1 MNLSHSILLCMGT
14 RPEIIKMAPVYHALR
29 ATALQPLV
37 LHTGQHREMADP
49 MYDFFGMRPALSLQ
63 LERQR
68 QTLAHLSALMVDK
81 LGSILESSPPAAVLV
96 HGDTSS
102 ALMAAL
108 AAFYQQVPV
117 GHVEAGLRSH
127 CMYDPF
133 PEEKNREL
141 IGRLATWHFAPTA
154 QARAN
159 LLREGIA
166 QEAIH
171 TVGNTIVDAV
181 QLAGQMD
188 GARQDAIPE
197 LRQDLAPLP
206 DLLPGRRL
214 VLVTSHRRENLNG
227 PLADIAGAVR
237 DLLLESPDL
246 LVVWP
251 VHANP
256 RVQEVVHGALAGLPA
271 EAASRLFL
279 TQPMGYAALMWLLH
293 RAWLVLTDSGGIQ
306 EEAAAVHTPILV
318 LRETTERP
326 ELIEAGA
333 GRLVGTDRAAV
344 TAAVRELATR
354 PALAAAMRDAINP
367 FGDGLAGQRIA
378 TLLAN
383 HFAPQETPC
392 PAASPALA

>member
-1 MNLSHSILLCMGT
+1 MTLSSSILLCMGT
-14 RPEIIKMAPVYHALR
+14 RPEIIKMAPVYHALKAANLR
-29 ATALQPLV
+29 PLV
-37 LHTGQHREMADP
+37 LHTGQHREMANP
-49 MYDFFGMRPALSLQ
+49 MYEFFGMQPALSLE
-63 LERQR
+63 LERR
-68 QTLAHLSALMVDK
+68 RESLSHLSSLMVDK
-81 LGSILESSPPAAVLV
+81 IGKILEDSAPSAVLV

-108 AAFYQQVPV
+108 AAFYQQIPV

-127 CMYDPF
+127 CAYDPF

-141 IGRLATWHFAPTA
+141 IGRLASWHFAPTA

-166 QEAIH
+166 AETIH

-181 QLAGQMD
+181 HLAGQMD
-188 GARQDAIPE
+188 GAKEAAIPE
-197 LRQDLAPLP
+197 LQRDLARLP
-206 DLLPGRRL
+206 ALLPGRRL
-214 VLVTSHRRENLNG
+214 MLVTSHRRENLDG
-227 PLADIAGAVR
+227 PLANIAGAVR

-256 RVQEVVHGALAGLPA
+256 RVKETVHAVLDELPA
-271 EAASRLFL
+271 EAAERLFL

-333 GRLVGTDRAAV
+333 GRLVGTDRQTIV
-344 TAAVRELATR
+344 TAVRELATR
-354 PALAAAMRDAINP
+354 PETAAAMRNAINP
-367 FGDGLAGQRIA
+367 FGDGHAGQRIA
-378 TLLAN
+378 QVLSTNL
-383 HFAPQETPC
+383 APQFPWLS
-392 PAASPALA
+392 ASPVSA

>member
-49 MYDFFGMRPALSLQ
+49 MYDFFGMRPALSLN

-68 QTLAHLSALMVDK
+68 QTLAHLSALMIDK
-81 LGSILESSPPAAVLV
+81 LGLILEGSVPAAVLV

-166 QEAIH
+166 PQAIH

-181 QLAGQMD
+181 QLAGRMD

-197 LRQDLAPLP
+197 LQQNLAPLP
-206 DLLPGRRL
+206 GLLPGRRL
-214 VLVTSHRRENLNG
+214 LLVTSHRRENLDG

-354 PALAAAMRDAINP
+354 PALTAAMRNAINP

-383 HFAPQETPC
+383 HFAPHETPC

>member
-1 MNLSHSILLCMGT
+1 MNLSNSILLCMGT
-14 RPEIIKMAPVYHALR
+14 RPEIIKMAPVYHALC
-29 ATALQPLV
+29 ATDLRPLV
-37 LHTGQHREMADP
+37 LHTGQHHEMADP
-49 MYDFFGMRPALSLQ
+49 MYDFFDMRPALSLQ
-63 LERQR
+63 LERKR
-68 QTLAHLSALMVDK
+68 QTLAHLSALMLDK
-81 LGSILESSPPAAVLV
+81 LGQILEGSPPAAVLV

-108 AAFYQQVPV
+108 TAFYQQIPI

-127 CMYDPF
+127 HIYDPF

-154 QARAN
+154 QAQAN
-159 LLREGIA
+159 LLREGINP
-166 QEAIH
+166 QAIH

-181 QLAGQMD
+181 RLAGSMD
-188 GARQDAIPE
+188 GAKQEVIPE
-197 LRQDLAPLP
+197 LQQDLASLP
-206 DLLPGRRL
+206 NLLPGRRL

-227 PLADIAGAVR
+227 PLASIAGAVR

-246 LVVWP
+246 IVVWP

-256 RVQEVVHGALAGLPA
+256 QVQAVVHGTLSDLPA
-271 EAASRLFL
+271 ESAGRLFL

-333 GRLVGTDRAAV
+333 GRLVGTDRATV
-344 TAAVRELATR
+344 TAAVRELATK
-354 PALAAAMRDAINP
+354 PAIATAMREAANP
-367 FGDGLAGQRIA
+367 FGDGAAGQRIA
-378 TLLAN
+378 TLLSH
-383 HFAPQETPC
+383 HFAPSETPC
-392 PAASPALA
+392 PVTSPVLV

>member
-49 MYDFFGMRPALSLQ
+49 MYDFFGMRPALSLN

-68 QTLAHLSALMVDK
+68 QTLAHLSALMIDK
-81 LGSILESSPPAAVLV
+81 LGLILEGSVPAAVLV

-166 QEAIH
+166 PQAIH

-181 QLAGQMD
+181 QLAGRMD

-197 LRQDLAPLP
+197 LQQNLAPLP
-206 DLLPGRRL
+206 GLLPGRRL
-214 VLVTSHRRENLNG
+214 LLVTSHRRENLDG

-354 PALAAAMRDAINP
+354 PALAAVMRNAINP

-383 HFAPQETPC
+383 HFAPHETPC